1 MSGSITA
8 NDEPAYPR
16 GRIECSGRP
25 HLFELRAAGWITG
38 PAGRGLEGQDLTAS
52 GILCGVSRQPES
64 RRRLADLSG
73 TNPDRLSG
81 ISDGIFSVAMTLLV
95 LTLVV
100 PVLYGSSTTEGQLW
114 QALRNLGP
122 KVLVYTLS
130 FMTLGIFW
138 LGQGTQLSH
147 LARSNRNYVWIHL
160 VFLFAVTMLPFSTL
174 LLGSY
179 FWLKV
184 ALIEYWLNIVL
195 LGATL
200 FVGLQYG
207 LSANLFR
214 EEDKREMAPLMR
226 GRILIAQSLYAGATA
241 LCFIFPTWV
250 SIALIILVQ
259 LNYVLAPRIP
269 ILGRF

>member
-1 MSGSITA
+1 VTGQSGA
-8 NDEPAYPR
+8 P
-16 GRIECSGRP
+16 
-25 HLFELRAAGWITG
+25 
-38 PAGRGLEGQDLTAS
+38 
-52 GILCGVSRQPES
+52 
-64 RRRLADLSG
+64 RRLADLSG
-73 TNPDRLSG
+73 TNPDRLAA
-81 ISDGIFSVAMTLLV
+81 ISDGIFAVGMTLLV
-95 LTLVV
+95 LGLVV

-147 LARSNRNYVWIHL
+147 LTRSNRHYVWIL
-160 VFLFAVTMLPFSTL
+160 
-174 LLGSY
+174 
-179 FWLKV
+179 
-184 ALIEYWLNIVL
+184 L

-200 FVGLQYG
+200 FVGLEYG
-207 LSANLFR
+207 LRANLFQ
-214 EEDKREMAPLMR
+214 EEDKRELATLMR

-241 LCFIFPTWV
+241 LCVIFPTWV
-250 SIALIILVQ
+250 SIALIILIQ